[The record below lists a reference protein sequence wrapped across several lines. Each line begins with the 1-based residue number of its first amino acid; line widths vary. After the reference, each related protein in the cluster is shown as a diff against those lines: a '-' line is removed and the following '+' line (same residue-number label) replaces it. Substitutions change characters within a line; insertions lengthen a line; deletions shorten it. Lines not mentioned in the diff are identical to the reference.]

1 MQVRFEKPGFIAV
14 TIGLALL
21 IVGYAAARWL
31 SSDRGLQGTYMTAES
46 EVVHS
51 RVDRVVSFDRDV
63 ALRSVYTNHWDL
75 DRLGFPRDFP
85 AGRISWTGFI
95 SVPQPSASVATTGQ
109 GLLRRI
115 YAGLKFRGEPI
126 EQQIVHDV
134 SFEAQHPWDRPVGG
148 PYSIEWYGQVRIS
161 EAGTHTFWT
170 RSDDDSWLF
179 VDDQMIVENR
189 YRHAPRRRK
198 GTVDLSPGLHSL
210 RVRYVDR
217 GKKGVLSVDWAS
229 PGESDRR
236 PIPGELLTHTIPE
249 TAGYRLAV
257 DSSASFRVEVGGS
270 VLLAGQHRGSP
281 YHFSS
286 PLEPGRHA
294 VVIELSLPKPG
305 RKLRFKPG
313 WIGPDGAVSDLPP
326 KALSVAEHGSRL
338 GLLLDAGFLS
348 LAVGLALSLALS
360 HSWRKRGRQYGLW
373 LWGHR
378 GTAALVAIILLALL
392 VRTYQYDVVPT
403 FLETR
408 DEFKTGWIGWTL
420 LHEDAPSG
428 WTLHPGPSR
437 SRSPSCTRLR
447 CFHW

>member
-1 MQVRFEKPGFIAV
+1 MQVRIEKPGFIAV

-189 YRHAPRRRK
+189 YRHA
-198 GTVDLSPGLHSL
+198 S
-210 RVRYVDR
+210 
-217 GKKGVLSVDWAS
+217 
-229 PGESDRR
+229 
-236 PIPGELLTHTIPE
+236 TI
-249 TAGYRLAV
+249 R
-257 DSSASFRVEVGGS
+257 
-270 VLLAGQHRGSP
+270 
-281 YHFSS
+281 
-286 PLEPGRHA
+286 
-294 VVIELSLPKPG
+294 
-305 RKLRFKPG
+305 
-313 WIGPDGAVSDLPP
+313 
-326 KALSVAEHGSRL
+326 
-338 GLLLDAGFLS
+338 
-348 LAVGLALSLALS
+348 
-360 HSWRKRGRQYGLW
+360 
-373 LWGHR
+373 
-378 GTAALVAIILLALL
+378 
-392 VRTYQYDVVPT
+392 
-403 FLETR
+403 
-408 DEFKTGWIGWTL
+408 
-420 LHEDAPSG
+420 
-428 WTLHPGPSR
+428 
-437 SRSPSCTRLR
+437 
-447 CFHW
+447 